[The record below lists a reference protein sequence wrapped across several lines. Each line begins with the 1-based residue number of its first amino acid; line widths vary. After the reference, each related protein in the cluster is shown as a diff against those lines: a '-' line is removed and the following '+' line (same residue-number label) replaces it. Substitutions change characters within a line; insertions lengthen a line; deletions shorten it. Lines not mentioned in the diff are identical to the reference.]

1 MKRTILFIFVLFPAL
16 LFAINA
22 PITTAGSSGVC
33 SGASFSIP
41 ITITAYTQ
49 IRAMTLRLD
58 YDPTLMTYTGY
69 SNVNQSLAG
78 VFINQ
83 VPVSSTLD
91 KILVVWSSV
100 NPLTLANG
108 SKLFD
113 LNFTLISG
121 SPALSFNNT
130 AGGGSE
136 CEYADL
142 NGNAMNDL
150 PTESF
155 YINAAITNLTVPAA
169 GVITGM
175 NIVCTAQTGVAT
187 VFLLLRVLPAIHGP
201 FHQVQPF
208 FPAQRPMQ

>member
-1 MKRTILFIFVLFPAL
+1 MKRTLLFIFFIFPAL
-16 LFAINA
+16 LFAMNA
-22 PITTAGSSGVC
+22 PVTTAGSSGVC
-33 SGASFSIP
+33 PGASFPIP
-41 ITITAYTQ
+41 ITVTGFTQITA
-49 IRAMTLRLD
+49 ITLRLD
-58 YDPTLMTYTGY
+58 YDPTYMTFTGS
-69 SNVNQSLAG
+69 SNVNSSLTG
-78 VFINQ
+78 LFIHQ
-83 VPVSSTLD
+83 VQVSSTLN
-91 KILVVWSSV
+91 KILIVWSSV
-100 NPLTLANG
+100 NPVTLASG

-130 AGGGSE
+130 AGGGGE

-175 NIVCTAQTGVAT
+175 DIVCTAQTGVALSIT
-187 VFLLLRVLPAIHGP
+187 SI
-201 FHQVQPF
+201 
-208 FPAQRPMQ
+208 